1 MNNQRYFIELSY
13 NGTNFHGWQFQ
24 PNAISI
30 QEHIDRAL
38 KVYFRQHIET
48 VGCGRTD
55 AGVHAR
61 QFFAHFDVENVSQ
74 EKALNSISGLNALLP
89 YEIAIYKIFKVEADA
104 HARFDATE
112 RSYEYHFHFFK
123 NPFLLNQ
130 SWLVKGDL
138 DIDLMNEAA
147 SYILEFTDF
156 SCFSKSNTQ
165 TFTNNCKVTRAKF
178 EKTKDGLV
186 FHISADRFLRNM
198 VRAIVGTLIK
208 VGRKEIEPDFIKQ
221 IIISKNRSMAGQ
233 SVPACG
239 LYLTSIKYPYINE

>member
-74 EKALNSISGLNALLP
+74 EKVLNSISGLNALLP
-89 YEIAIYKIFKVEADA
+89 YEIAIYKILKVEADA

-221 IIISKNRSMAGQ
+221 IINSKNRSMAGQ

>member
-74 EKALNSISGLNALLP
+74 EKVLNSISGLNALLP

-221 IIISKNRSMAGQ
+221 IINSKNRSMAGQ